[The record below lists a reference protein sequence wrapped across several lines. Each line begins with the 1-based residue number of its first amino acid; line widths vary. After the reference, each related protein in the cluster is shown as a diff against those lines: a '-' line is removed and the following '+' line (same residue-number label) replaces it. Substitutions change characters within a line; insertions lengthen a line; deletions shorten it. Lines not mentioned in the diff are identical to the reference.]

1 MSEVQNPTADANVP
15 ADATDTNATLTLTT
29 EATKVPRGPSKK
41 SQALAIFDRHLE
53 TFKAGGFASN
63 RDFRAAVIDE
73 VKATLGVSTAS
84 AATMYNAAKVAAEAG
99 DTDVRLGRDPK
110 KVVIKTTTGR
120 RGRPKKTV
128 AVDVSAVETPE
139 TAPAGEAEVAAQPEP
154 ATV

>member
-1 MSEVQNPTADANVP
+1 MSEVQNPTAAETTVSAAP
-15 ADATDTNATLTLTT
+15 AT
-29 EATKVPRGPSKK
+29 EVVTIEAVKEPRGPSKK

-53 TFKAGGFASN
+53 TFKTGGFASN

-84 AATMYNAAKVAAEAG
+84 AATMYNSAKVAAEAG
-99 DTDVRLGRDPK
+99 DAAVRLGRDPK

-120 RGRPKKTV
+120 RGRPKKV
-128 AVDVSAVETPE
+128 VIVDVAAVEAPE
-139 TAPAGEAEVAAQPEP
+139 PAPAEQAEVPQAEP